1 MSAPQ
6 PDPTQMMASRRFLV
20 LLVLAAVVGVVAAL
34 AAWCF
39 LELTHQIQVGVF
51 DKLPEQLGYDTAPV
65 WWPLPVAAIAG
76 LIIAFAITRLPGRG
90 GHVPAHGLSTGA
102 TMPADVPGVVLA
114 GLATIGLGLV
124 LGPEAPL
131 IAIGGGLGL
140 LAVRLV
146 RKDAPAQLGTLVA
159 ACGTFSALSLV
170 FDSPL
175 IAAVILIE
183 ATGLG
188 GAQQRL
194 LLVPGLLAA
203 GIGSLVSIGMGAFT
217 GLSNSDYALGALPLP
232 TFDRPDAVDF
242 LWTLPLGV
250 AVALGAFAIFR
261 LATATEPVVTLRPFV
276 ALPAAGLLVAGLAI
290 AFSELT
296 DKGADEVLFSGQE
309 DLPGLI
315 AGAGA
320 WSLGALA
327 AVVAFKGL
335 AWAISLASFRG
346 GPTFPAMFLG
356 AAGGLMAS
364 HLPGYAITPA
374 VAVGIGAAVA
384 AVLRL
389 PLSAVVLALLLT
401 AKSGA
406 GSAPLVI
413 VGVVAA
419 YLTTL
424 ALSAKTTAASAD
436 DTPPKGPVATPD
448 QKRSTPA

>member
-1 MSAPQ
+1 MTAPQ
-6 PDPTQMMASRRFLV
+6 PDPTQMMASKRFLV
-20 LLVLAAVVGVVAAL
+20 LLVLAAVIGVVAAL

-39 LELTHQIQVGVF
+39 LELTYQIQVGVF
-51 DKLPEQLGYDTAPV
+51 DKLPGQLGYDTAPV

-76 LIIAFAITRLPGRG
+76 LIVAFAITRLPGGG

-102 TMPADVPGVVLA
+102 TMPSEVPGVVLA

-131 IAIGGGLGL
+131 IAMGGGLGL

-146 RKDAPAQLGTLVA
+146 RKEAPAQVGTLMA

-183 ATGLG
+183 ASGIG
-188 GAQQRL
+188 GSQQRL
-194 LLVPGLLAA
+194 LIVPGLLAA

-217 GLSNSDYALGALPLP
+217 GLSNSDYALGALPMP
-232 TFDRPDAVDF
+232 AFDQPDLGDF
-242 LWTLPLGV
+242 LWTLPLSV
-250 AVALGAFAIFR
+250 AIALGAFAIFR
-261 LATATEPVVTLRPFV
+261 LARETERVVTPRPFV
-276 ALPAAGLLVAGLAI
+276 ALPVAGLLVAGLAI

-296 DKGADEVLFSGQE
+296 GKGVDEVLFSGQD

-327 AVVAFKGL
+327 AVLAFKGL

-356 AAGGLMAS
+356 AAAGLMAS
-364 HLPGYAITPA
+364 HLPGYELTPA

-401 AKSGA
+401 ANSGA

-424 ALSAKTTAASAD
+424 VLSAKTAATPAAD
-436 DTPPKGPVATPD
+436 SPPNGPVAKPD
-448 QKRSTPA
+448 QKGTVLA